1 MAYRKLSELVNDLEN
16 PQQSDTFVKLFK
28 AAVRDGRVVAT
39 NLSERFTLPKT
50 YIRRGTEGTYQRET
64 REMLYE
70 VTPKAE
76 RWIEETR
83 AALVKTGIRTRKVSL
98 TSEAAQS
105 GAVDFKALA
114 AETRR
119 KMQARYEKGQKLG
132 QGNSRKKK

>member
-16 PQQSDTFVKLFK
+16 PQQSDTFAKLFK

-39 NLSERFTLPKT
+39 DLPERFTLPKAYT
-50 YIRRGTEGTYQRET
+50 RRGAEGTYQRNT
-64 REMLYE
+64 REMVYE

-76 RWIEETR
+76 KWAEDTR
-83 AALVKTGIRTRKVSL
+83 AALAQARTRTAKVQL
-98 TSEAAQS
+98 TSEAAES

-119 KMQARYEKGQKLG
+119 KMQARHEKGQKLG
-132 QGNSRKKK
+132 LGNSRKKK